1 MMDFNLILSVSVIS
15 HYNCE
20 SARYFT
26 NKDFQGLECF
36 MLLMSKELKQLQMG
50 NFKHSSDMI
59 ASTSINHHY
68 KLYIT
73 QLIN

>member
-1 MMDFNLILSVSVIS
+1 MMDINLILSVSVIS

-20 SARYFT
+20 SARYFS
-26 NKDFQGLECF
+26 NKDFQGIECF
-36 MLLMSKELKQLQMG
+36 MLAMSKKLKQLQMG
-50 NFKHSSDMI
+50 TFKDFSDMI